1 MLLRYKLF
9 YLFTYNPMENFE
21 NSLDL
26 SVFWELWDN
35 NARAYIE
42 AKYGIETRELA
53 EKALRK
59 FDAEQGR
66 DFEAGQNLGVFP
78 FWYRKSPN

>member
-1 MLLRYKLF
+1 
-9 YLFTYNPMENFE
+9 MENFE

-26 SVFWELWDN
+26 TVYGDLGDT

-42 AKYGIETRELA
+42 AKYGIETRKEA
-53 EKALRK
+53 DMALSR

-66 DFEAGQNLGVFP
+66 DFEAWQNYGAFP
-78 FWYRKSPN
+78 FWYRH